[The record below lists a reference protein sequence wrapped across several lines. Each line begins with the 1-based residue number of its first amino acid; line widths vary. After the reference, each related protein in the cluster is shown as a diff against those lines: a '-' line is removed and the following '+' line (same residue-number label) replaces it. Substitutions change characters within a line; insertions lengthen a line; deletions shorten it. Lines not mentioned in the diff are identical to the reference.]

1 MKKQKQR
8 LLLSAT
14 TALLVSGS
22 VVHAESYQPPDHYN
36 QTGAQ
41 KITELKGTI
50 DIINN
55 KLLASGQLVNGSV
68 GYATVGRVV
77 IDDALDDGKITNAQF
92 LAYEAALDKVVAHD
106 YATASNAAELF
117 TQEHTAAMN
126 QLTLAVDLLTSATS
140 VLATATSVSA
150 VAAEADTKPEQVA
163 LQEMIQTDEY
173 SIQAAEVAT
182 YNDAVDNVEKYAQQ
196 AGAFMAAANNTDLT
210 SSIDSYTATN
220 NLVAGNYT
228 AITYTQNVDEF
239 VITWDGNGTGW
250 SGYLSDDMRDATDI
264 YGANTYMQQHGSP
277 TKDM

>member
-1 MKKQKQR
+1 MKKQKQK

-22 VVHAESYQPPDHYN
+22 VAHAEYS
-36 QTGAQ
+36 QTGSQ

-55 KLLASGQLVNGSV
+55 KLLASGQLVNGAV

-77 IDDALDDGKITNAQF
+77 IDDALDGGKITTAQF
-92 LAYEAALDKVVAHD
+92 IAYEVALDKVVAHD
-106 YATASNAAELF
+106 YATAQDAKQLF

-140 VLATATSVSA
+140 ILATATSVSA

-163 LQEMIQTDEY
+163 LQDMLQTDEY
-173 SIQAAEVAT
+173 SIQASEVAT

-210 SSIDSYTATN
+210 ASIDTYTATN

-239 VITWDGNGTGW
+239 VITWSGNGTGW
-250 SGYLSDDMRDATDI
+250 SGYLTDDMKDAQAI
-264 YGANTYMQQHGSP
+264 YGANTYMQQNGTP
-277 TKDM
+277 IKDM

>member
-22 VVHAESYQPPDHYN
+22 AVHAESYQPPAEYS

-55 KLLASGQLVNGSV
+55 KLLASGQLVNGAV

-106 YATASNAAELF
+106 YSTASNAAELF
-117 TQEHTAAMN
+117 TQEHSAAMN

-140 VLATATSVSA
+140 LLATATSVSA

-173 SIQAAEVAT
+173 SIQASEVAT

-228 AITYTQNVDEF
+228 VITYTQNVDQF
-239 VITWDGNGTGW
+239 VITWDGSGTGW
-250 SGYLSDDMRDATDI
+250 SGYLSDDMKDATAI

>member
-1 MKKQKQR
+1 VMKKQKQK
-8 LLLSAT
+8 LLLSVTA
-14 TALLVSGS
+14 ALLVSGS
-22 VVHAESYQPPDHYN
+22 AVHAEYS
-36 QTGAQ
+36 QTGSQ

-55 KLLASGQLVNGSV
+55 KLLASGQLVNGAV

-77 IDDALDDGKITNAQF
+77 IDDALDGGKITTAQF
-92 LAYEAALDKVVAHD
+92 IAYEVALDKVVAHD
-106 YATASNAAELF
+106 YATAQDAKQLF

-140 VLATATSVSA
+140 ILATATTVSA

-163 LQEMIQTDEY
+163 LQDMLQTDEY
-173 SIQAAEVAT
+173 SIQASEVAT

-210 SSIDSYTATN
+210 ASIDTYTATN

-239 VITWDGNGTGW
+239 VITWSGNGTGW
-250 SGYLSDDMRDATDI
+250 SGYLTDDMKDATAI
-264 YGANTYMQQHGSP
+264 YGANTYMQQNGTP
-277 TKDM
+277 IKDM

>member
-55 KLLASGQLVNGSV
+55 KLLASGQLVIGSV

-117 TQEHTAAMN
+117 TQEHSAAMN

>member
-8 LLLSAT
+8 LLLLAT
-14 TALLVSGS
+14 TAVLAKGS
-22 VVHAESYQPPDHYN
+22 AVHAESYQPPAEYS

-55 KLLASGQLVNGSV
+55 KLLASGQLVNGAV

-92 LAYEAALDKVVAHD
+92 IAYETALNKVVAHD

-117 TQEHTAAMN
+117 TQEHSAAMN

-150 VAAEADTKPEQVA
+150 IADEADTKPEQVA
-163 LQEMIQTDEY
+163 LLEMIQTDEY
-173 SIQAAEVAT
+173 SIQASEVAT
-182 YNDAVDNVEKYAQQ
+182 YNDAIDNVEKYAQQ

-210 SSIDSYTATN
+210 ASIDAYTATN

-228 AITYTQNVDEF
+228 TITYTQDIDHFIIN
-239 VITWDGNGTGW
+239 WDGQGTGW
-250 SGYLSDDMRDATDI
+250 SGYLTDDMKDATAI
-264 YGANTYMQQHGSP
+264 YGANTYMQQNGTP
-277 TKDM
+277 IKDM

>member
-22 VVHAESYQPPDHYN
+22 VAHAESYQPPDHYN

-92 LAYEAALDKVVAHD
+92 LAYEAALDKVSSHD

-117 TQEHTAAMN
+117 TQEHTEAMN

-163 LQEMIQTDEY
+163 LQDMIQTDEY
-173 SIQAAEVAT
+173 SIQASEVAT

-220 NLVAGNYT
+220 NQVAGNYT

>member
-1 MKKQKQR
+1 MKKRKQR
-8 LLLSAT
+8 LLLLAT

-22 VVHAESYQPPDHYN
+22 AVHAESYQPPAEYS

-55 KLLASGQLVNGSV
+55 KLLASGQLVNGAV

-117 TQEHTAAMN
+117 TQEHSAAMN

-173 SIQAAEVAT
+173 SIQASEVAT

-196 AGAFMAAANNTDLT
+196 AGAFMAAANNSDLT
-210 SSIDSYTATN
+210 ASIDSYTATN

-239 VITWDGNGTGW
+239 VITWSGNGTGW
-250 SGYLSDDMRDATDI
+250 SGYLTDDMKDATAI
-264 YGANTYMQQHGSP
+264 YGANTYMQQNGTP
-277 TKDM
+277 IKDM